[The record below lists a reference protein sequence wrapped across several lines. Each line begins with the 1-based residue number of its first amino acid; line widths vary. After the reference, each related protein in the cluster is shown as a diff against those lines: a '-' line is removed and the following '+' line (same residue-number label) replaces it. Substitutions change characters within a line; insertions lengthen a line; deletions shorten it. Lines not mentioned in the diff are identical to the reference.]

1 MKSMAFSADMH
12 GDSISRTNQGAPV
25 HPFRGKLLKKHL
37 FGSPAAFLMA
47 MFLLGCAC
55 RGLSEERPL
64 VSVPLGFQIFGYEKF
79 ITWTSQNGVFAFG
92 FLRDYESD
100 DAGFVVG
107 IWYNLRNI
115 GESVPVWVVGAGVRV
130 SENST
135 LQLSMDGSLVLVD
148 FSRHGLPVWSS
159 STAYLGVET
168 ATLMNNGNLVLM
180 GSGDRV
186 VWESFN
192 SPTDTLLPGQPLSFP
207 QSLQASLADS
217 ASSYYS
223 FEINKRSGDISLV
236 WEDNVTYWSSHLSQ
250 PVDVREVHLEADGL
264 LGLFDVQ
271 GGLAWFCYTEDYKD
285 PFVAFR
291 RLRIDADGNLRI
303 YSWNNASS
311 SWKVSWQAVPSQC
324 HVFGF
329 CGLYHVCRYNSS
341 GPSCE
346 CLLQDSAS
354 GDCEKLA
361 DLGNCNTGI
370 TMLVLKQTFLYSLYP
385 PHDFDMMLSLDA
397 CRSYCL
403 NDSSCFAV
411 TAKNDGSGL
420 CTIKRTSFIS
430 GYRYSSVPAT
440 SFLKVCLVP
449 EAVSA
454 QAANLHGNT
463 LPLDAKQHLAQ
474 IVGHKSFMVGIVVLL
489 LITAS
494 VFFTVEIIIV
504 WFVLYRRRQTKIE
517 RRKDFRMN
525 PHYSAMVRLS
535 LEEVKELTKNF
546 GNKLGPSIYKGMLP
560 NKILVAVKVIG
571 NAVVSERDF
580 LLLVSTLGSTHHKN
594 LVALKGYC
602 YELAHKVLV
611 YEYISNGSL
620 DQWLLN
626 RKHCRGKDGWHQ
638 RLNISIG
645 IARALSYLH
654 LECKQCIPHGNLK
667 LENVL
672 LDENMIVKVTYYG
685 LHALLQKDVASSS
698 ESPLERDIYML
709 GRILLHIFAENRFVD
724 DDKLCNSAYQMCKV
738 GKLCQFVDPHL
749 SIGDAELEEME
760 RVVRLALWCMQNKP
774 SLRPSIAE
782 VVMVLEGSL
791 SLDMPP
797 ENEAF
802 SVGFH

>member
-1 MKSMAFSADMH
+1 MADDVAVTVVGSNCGVWKSSSSGEHKKLVVSMASALYSASVDDMASLLDCKLDVQTAEMH

-25 HPFRGKLLKKHL
+25 HPFR
-37 FGSPAAFLMA
+37 
-47 MFLLGCAC
+47 
-55 RGLSEERPL
+55 EERPL
-64 VSVPLGFQIFGYEKF
+64 VSVPLGFQILVMKSL

-92 FLRDYESD
+92 FLGDYESD
-100 DAGFVVG
+100 DASFVVG

-135 LQLSMDGSLVLVD
+135 LQLSMDGSL
-148 FSRHGLPVWSS
+148 FGSS

-192 SPTDTLLPGQPLSFP
+192 SPTDTLLP
-207 QSLQASLADS
+207 ASLADS

-250 PVDVREVHLEADGL
+250 SVDVREVVHLEADGL

-346 CLLQDSAS
+346 CVLQDSAS

-420 CTIKRTSFIS
+420 CTIKRTSFFIS
-430 GYRYSSVPAT
+430 GY
-440 SFLKVCLVP
+440 
-449 EAVSA
+449 
-454 QAANLHGNT
+454 

-489 LITAS
+489 LIAAS
-494 VFFTVEIIIV
+494 VFFIVEIIIV

-517 RRKDFRMN
+517 GRKDFRMN
-525 PHYSAMVRLS
+525 PHYSAM
-535 LEEVKELTKNF
+535 LTKNF
-546 GNKLGPSIYKGMLP
+546 GNKLGPSIYRGMLP

-580 LLLVSTLGSTHHKN
+580 LLLVSTLGS
-594 LVALKGYC
+594 YC

-626 RKHCRGKDGWHQ
+626 TKHCRGKDGWHQ